1 MGTGESLGEERGDIT
16 GDEYG
21 AGLLLV
27 GLRTNDFSFSG
38 FTLPYTK
45 KITIITIRELVELRD
60 RGFTEGWAPGKLTG
74 YENDFAQLV

>member
-27 GLRTNDFSFSG
+27 GLRMNDFSFSG
-38 FTLPYTK
+38 FTLPYTQK
-45 KITIITIRELVELRD
+45 KYNNNNQRTCRTQRQ
-60 RGFTEGWAPGKLTG
+60 GFH
-74 YENDFAQLV
+74 